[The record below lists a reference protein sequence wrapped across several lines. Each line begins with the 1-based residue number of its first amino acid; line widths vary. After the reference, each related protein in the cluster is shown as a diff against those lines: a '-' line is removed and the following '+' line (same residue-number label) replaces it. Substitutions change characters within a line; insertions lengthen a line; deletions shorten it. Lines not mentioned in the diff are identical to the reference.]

1 MHRYSKGA
9 RAERELLE
17 ILKGK
22 GYMVVRAAGSGVN
35 SISPDLIA
43 VKNGKV
49 YAFECKFW
57 DRNNLSLEKDKI
69 LYLKE
74 IQKQGVISFVAWKI
88 PRLGW
93 FLIEPKEFKEQK
105 KNYSISKDRVL
116 QINRNLEILF

>member
-9 RAERELLE
+9 RAERELVE
-17 ILKGK
+17 ILKRK
-22 GYMVVRAAGSGVN
+22 GYVVVRAAGSGVN

-57 DRNNLSLEKDKI
+57 NRNNLSLEKEKI
-69 LYLKE
+69 KYLKE
-74 IQKQGVISFVAWKI
+74 IQKQGIISYVAWKI

-93 FLIEPKEFKEQK
+93 FLIEPKELEEQE
-105 KNYSISKDRVL
+105 KNYSISKKKAL
-116 QINRNLEILF
+116 EINRNLDLF

>member
-1 MHRYSKGA
+1 MQRYSKGA
-9 RAERELLE
+9 RAERELLD
-17 ILKGK
+17 ILKEK
-22 GYMVVRAAGSGVN
+22 GYVVVRAAGSGVN

-43 VKNGKV
+43 IKNKKV

-69 LYLKE
+69 LFLKE

-105 KNYSISKDRVL
+105 KNYSISKKKVL
-116 QINRNLEILF
+116 EINRSLNLF

>member
-57 DRNNLSLEKDKI
+57 DRSNLSLEKDKI

>member
-9 RAERELLE
+9 RAERELVE
-17 ILKGK
+17 ILKRK
-22 GYMVVRAAGSGVN
+22 GYVVVRAAGSGVN

-57 DRNNLSLEKDKI
+57 NRNNLSLEKEKI
-69 LYLKE
+69 KYLKE
-74 IQKQGVISFVAWKI
+74 IQKQGIISYIAWKI

-93 FLIEPKEFKEQK
+93 FLIEPKELEEQE
-105 KNYSISKDRVL
+105 KNYSISKKKAL
-116 QINRNLEILF
+116 EINRNLDLF

>member
-9 RAERELLE
+9 RAERELVE
-17 ILKGK
+17 ILKRK
-22 GYMVVRAAGSGVN
+22 GYVVVRAAGSGVN

-57 DRNNLSLEKDKI
+57 NRSNLSLEKEKI
-69 LYLKE
+69 KYLKE
-74 IQKQGVISFVAWKI
+74 IQKQGIISYIAWKI

-93 FLIEPKEFKEQK
+93 FLIEPRELEEQE
-105 KNYSISKDRVL
+105 KNYSISKKKAL
-116 QINRNLEILF
+116 EINRNLDLF

>member
-9 RAERELLE
+9 RAERELVE
-17 ILKGK
+17 ILKRK
-22 GYMVVRAAGSGVN
+22 GYVVVRAAGSGVN

-57 DRNNLSLEKDKI
+57 NRNNLSLEKEKI
-69 LYLKE
+69 KYLKE
-74 IQKQGVISFVAWKI
+74 IQKQGIISYVAWKI

-93 FLIEPKEFKEQK
+93 FLIEPKDLEEQE
-105 KNYSISKDRVL
+105 KNYSISKKKAL
-116 QINRNLEILF
+116 EINRNLDLF